1 LKNVVIGVTGGIAAY
16 KALEVVSALKKLG
29 IGVDVAMSTS
39 AQEFVRPLSFQSL
52 SQNAV
57 LTDMFMEPKAW
68 EIAHISLAKKADVF
82 AIVPATANMIGKIA
96 GGIADDFISTSIMA
110 TEAKKLIAP
119 AMNTKMFANP
129 IVQENIAKLRSH
141 GYSFTMPG
149 SGRLACG
156 DVGEGKLAN
165 VQDIVDDILSLLYQ
179 RNDFEGKKVLV
190 TAGGTVAPID
200 PVRLISNRSSG
211 KMGISIAEAA
221 RDRGAD
227 VTLVYGEV
235 SVPLPSG
242 VRLVEARTNSEMMD
256 AALSVYDSMD
266 YVIKAAAVSDFKVR
280 NYSETKI
287 KKKDG
292 PLVIELEKDNDI
304 LHEMGMRKRSQVLVG
319 FAAESHD
326 IEKYATDKLERKNL
340 DFIAANDIS
349 GGKVFGEDRNSLV
362 LYSRDGRKIPFGD
375 LSKRETADRLLDE
388 ILKKE

>member
-1 LKNVVIGVTGGIAAY
+1 
-16 KALEVVSALKKLG
+16 
-29 IGVDVAMSTS
+29 
-39 AQEFVRPLSFQSL
+39 
-52 SQNAV
+52 
-57 LTDMFMEPKAW
+57 
-68 EIAHISLAKKADVF
+68 
-82 AIVPATANMIGKIA
+82 
-96 GGIADDFISTSIMA
+96 
-110 TEAKKLIAP
+110 
-119 AMNTKMFANP
+119 
-129 IVQENIAKLRSH
+129 
-141 GYSFTMPG
+141 
-149 SGRLACG
+149 
-156 DVGEGKLAN
+156 
-165 VQDIVDDILSLLYQ
+165 
-179 RNDFEGKKVLV
+179 
-190 TAGGTVAPID
+190 
-200 PVRLISNRSSG
+200 
-211 KMGISIAEAA
+211 
-221 RDRGAD
+221 
-227 VTLVYGEV
+227 
-235 SVPLPSG
+235 
-242 VRLVEARTNSEMMD
+242 
-256 AALSVYDSMD
+256 MD

>member
-1 LKNVVIGVTGGIAAY
+1 MKNVVIGVTGGIAAY

-242 VRLVEARTNSEMMD
+242 VRLIEARTNSEMMD

-304 LHEMGMRKRSQVLVG
+304 LHEMGMRKKSQVLVG